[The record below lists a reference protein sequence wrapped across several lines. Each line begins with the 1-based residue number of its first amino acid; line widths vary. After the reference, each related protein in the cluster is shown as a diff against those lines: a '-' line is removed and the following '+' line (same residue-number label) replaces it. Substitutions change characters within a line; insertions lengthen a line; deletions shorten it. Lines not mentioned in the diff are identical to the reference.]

1 MNSIPN
7 PSPNMNVEKCMSS
20 IVRSA
25 GVLCFIV
32 AAWQLIGLL
41 RFLWERRE
49 ALAGVSGYSG
59 ALEVLGGLVVSGTL
73 LCVFGGRLGP
83 WLCKD
88 PTKRRHQRV
97 APTQQ
102 LLAAQSEIEE

>member
-1 MNSIPN
+1 
-7 PSPNMNVEKCMSS
+7 MSS

-25 GVLCFIV
+25 GVLCFAV
-32 AAWQLIGLL
+32 AAWQLFDLL
-41 RFLWERRE
+41 HYLWERRE
-49 ALAGVSGYSG
+49 SLAGVSGYSG
-59 ALEVLGGLVVSGTL
+59 ALEMLGGFVVSGTL

-88 PTKRRHQRV
+88 PVKRKHQRI

-102 LLAAQSEIEE
+102 LLRAEAEVED